1 MHDVV
6 EEQALLD
13 RAIAAAH
20 ALAALPPQAFALSKR
35 QIRQPALDR
44 MKDPVLDA
52 AVERIWTAPETL
64 ARIRDYVAR
73 TLRK

>member
-1 MHDVV
+1 
-6 EEQALLD
+6 
-13 RAIAAAH
+13 
-20 ALAALPPQAFALSKR
+20 
-35 QIRQPALDR
+35 

>member
-1 MHDVV
+1 MMSSRNRHCSTV
-6 EEQALLD
+6 
-13 RAIAAAH
+13 RS
-20 ALAALPPQAFALSKR
+20 PPQAFALSKR